1 MDAVTGMNAMA
12 LVLGIAIGL
21 VAGYLLFP
29 AIREA
34 KMLREQLDRALK
46 EHEDYKA
53 SVNTHFRKTADLVGQ
68 MTRSYAAVYDHLA
81 TGARTF
87 CGGESAGPEVPFGP
101 LPGTLASPV
110 IETKAEPAAPV
121 AGDVPAAEETS
132 AGVETSIDAEPPSD
146 AGAAAATTDAPA
158 ADAPTGEEAT
168 TAAAAEP
175 SAPSDR
181 KDDQSA

>member
-12 LVLGIAIGL
+12 LVLGVAIGL
-21 VAGYLLFP
+21 VAGYVLFP

-34 KMLREQLDRALK
+34 KVLRAQLDRALK

-81 TGARTF
+81 TGARAF
-87 CGGESAGPEVPFGP
+87 GGGESAGPEVPFGP
-101 LPGTLASPV
+101 LPGALASPV
-110 IETKAEPAAPV
+110 IETKAEPAVPV
-121 AGDVPAAEETS
+121 AGNVAAAETPTVESEPAADARAASS
-132 AGVETSIDAEPPSD
+132 A
-146 AGAAAATTDAPA
+146 TDAPA
-158 ADAPTGEEAT
+158 DDATTGEEST
-168 TAAAAEP
+168 RAAADES
-175 SAPSDR
+175 SAPADR

>member
-12 LVLGIAIGL
+12 LLLGVAIGL

-34 KMLREQLDRALK
+34 KVLREQLDRTLR

-53 SVNTHFRKTADLVGQ
+53 SVGTHFRKTADLVGQ

-87 CGGESAGPEVPFGP
+87 GGGESAGPEVPFDP
-101 LPGTLASPV
+101 LPGALASPV
-110 IETKAEPAAPV
+110 IEAKAEPVAPVVEAAPV
-121 AGDVPAAEETS
+121 AEEATVESEPAA
-132 AGVETSIDAEPPSD
+132 D
-146 AGAAAATTDAPA
+146 AGAAAAATDAPA
-158 ADAPTGEEAT
+158 TDAKTGEESA
-168 TAAAAEP
+168 TAAGDQP
-175 SAPSDR
+175 SAPTDR
-181 KDDQSA
+181 KDNQPA

>member
-1 MDAVTGMNAMA
+1 MEAVTGMNAMA

-34 KMLREQLDRALK
+34 KVLREQLDRTLK

-87 CGGESAGPEVPFGP
+87 CGDESAGPEVPFGP

-110 IETKAEPAAPV
+110 IEAKAEPAAP
-121 AGDVPAAEETS
+121 AAESVPAAERAAVGAETV
-132 AGVETSIDAEPPSD
+132 AD
-146 AGAAAATTDAPA
+146 AGAAAVTTDVPA
-158 ADAPTGEEAT
+158 TEGS
-168 TAAAAEP
+168 AAEETTTVAGVDP
-175 SAPSDR
+175 SAPADR